1 MKIMDMYSAGEMI
14 ASSRKLLLNHGV
26 VLAEND
32 DSISIYGKF
41 VGLKK
46 PEVIRLF
53 REIGWRMFDRYRKN
67 YKGTPS
73 EDDGEYFLK
82 ILNLIAVSNGIKRFP
97 AKDSSGFMLFLVI
110 GLLYYG
116 FCFRED
122 SNCPQSALRWTLQEY
137 TQAKPSVLEEADRIV
152 REQGF

>member
-1 MKIMDMYSAGEMI
+1 MFSADELI
-14 ASSRKLLLNHGV
+14 ATSRKLLFSQGV
-26 VLAEND
+26 MPAEND
-32 DSISIYGKF
+32 DSISIFGKF
-41 VGLKK
+41 LGMSK

-73 EDDGEYFLK
+73 EDDGKYFLEL
-82 ILNLIAVSNGIKRFP
+82 LNLIALARGFKRFP
-97 AKDSSGFMLFLVI
+97 AEESICLMIFLGI
-110 GLLYYG
+110 GLLYYS

-137 TQAKPSVLEEADRIV
+137 TQAKPNVLEEADRIV